1 MKELTFAFD
10 CQLNNQEDYVK
21 EGTKVK
27 VYDHP
32 LKKPDFTAV
41 IIEKAINCQGN
52 TINLMPN
59 HEWFVNAAFIELRN

>member
-10 CQLNNQEDYVK
+10 CQLNDQEDYVK

-32 LKKPDFTAV
+32 LKKPGFTAV
-41 IIEKAINCQGN
+41 IIKKAINCQGN
-52 TINLMPN
+52 TINLMPKY
-59 HEWFVNAAFIELRN
+59 EWFVNVAFMN